1 MTALRL
7 VQRMKRDWM
16 HTGRR
21 PSGLCGAALL
31 VAARMHKFR
40 RSVKDVISVV
50 KVCQTTLRK
59 RLTEFEDTP
68 TSQLTIDEFMRVDL
82 EQECDPPSFTASQ
95 HKAKMQ
101 QVDLSISCY
110 KDEIEI
116 ELEKSR
122 PKLRGIYA
130 AYSKEIRGGR
140 GRGGGGGSG
149 GGMCQRPAACRR
161 SVQAFILK
169 S

>member
-95 HKAKMQ
+95 HKRRP
-101 QVDLSISCY
+101 SCCSTPY
-110 KDEIEI
+110 
-116 ELEKSR
+116 
-122 PKLRGIYA
+122 GG
-130 AYSKEIRGGR
+130 GGR

>member
-1 MTALRL
+1 TE
-7 VQRMKRDWM
+7 
-16 HTGRR
+16 
-21 PSGLCGAALL
+21 PFGLFVITLL

-40 RSVKDVISVV
+40 RSVKDVIGVV

-82 EQECDPPSFTASQ
+82 EQECDPPSFTAGQ

-101 QVDLSISCY
+101 CDLSANQLQLY
-110 KDEIEI
+110 
-116 ELEKSR
+116 L
-122 PKLRGIYA
+122 
-130 AYSKEIRGGR
+130 GGTLFR
-140 GRGGGGGSG
+140 SG
-149 GGMCQRPAACRR
+149 GLPLAQ
-161 SVQAFILK
+161 S